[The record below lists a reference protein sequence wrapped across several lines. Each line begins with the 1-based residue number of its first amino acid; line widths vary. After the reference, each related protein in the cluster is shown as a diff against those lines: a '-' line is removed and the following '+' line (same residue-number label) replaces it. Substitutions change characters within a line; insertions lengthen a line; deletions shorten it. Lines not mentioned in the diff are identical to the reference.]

1 MEGPVCKPSTWTV
14 EMGEC
19 QAHARWTTERDPIL
33 SGESN
38 MQKWNEK
45 KGPWLNTRTEEEEIL
60 TWTTKEM
67 NHGPFQK
74 EVWFCHFETPNSFQ
88 LG

>member
-1 MEGPVCKPSTWTV
+1 MEGFVCKFSIWIV

-19 QAHARWTTERDPIL
+19 QVYVRWIIERDFIL

-45 KGPWLNTRTEEEEIL
+45 KGLWLNIRIEEEEIL
-60 TWTTKEM
+60 IWIIKEM
-67 NHGPFQK
+67 NYGLF
-74 EVWFCHFETPNSFQ
+74 
-88 LG
+88 